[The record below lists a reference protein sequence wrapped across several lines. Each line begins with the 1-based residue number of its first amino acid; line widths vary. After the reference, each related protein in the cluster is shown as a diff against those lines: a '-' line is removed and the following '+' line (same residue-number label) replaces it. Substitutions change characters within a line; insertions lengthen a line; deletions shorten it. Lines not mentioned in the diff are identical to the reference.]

1 MINGEPRVWI
11 ADLKRLDG
19 DGSGIIAM
27 NQRVVSK
34 LDHDEVVKKLRDD
47 IVVLR
52 SALRPF
58 AEVGAVLDVREF
70 ENLYERWG
78 TSGKKHIISMQH
90 LKKAAAVY
98 GDVK

>member
-1 MINGEPRVWI
+1 MLNGEPTIWI
-11 ADLKRLDG
+11 ADLKRVDETGHGML
-19 DGSGIIAM
+19 AM

-34 LDHDEVVKKLRDD
+34 LEYDAVVNKLRDERAL
-47 IVVLR
+47 LR
-52 SALRPF
+52 LALKPF